1 MKKLWLMVF
10 TLGLVFNLAQAGGTV
25 QAQAGGSKK
34 AAACWSPQK
43 MQLRF
48 EMQQVWIDHTIWTHN
63 YIVSALYN
71 NPDQKEVLARLL
83 RNQEDIGTVFKPYYG
98 EANGNKL
105 AGLLKEHIQIAGQ
118 IVAAAQKG
126 NAAEVQK
133 LQVDWHRNA
142 DEIARFLSGL
152 NPNWSFKEVQ
162 NMLYEHLQLVTDIVL
177 DILKG
182 DYAASIAATD
192 KNEVHMI
199 HFADLLTEGIV
210 KQFPEKFRGK

>member
-10 TLGLVFNLAQAGGTV
+10 TLTLVFNLAQAAEPV
-25 QAQAGGSKK
+25 QARAGGKK
-34 AAACWSPQK
+34 EANACWSPQRV
-43 MQLRF
+43 QLRS
-48 EMQQVWIDHTIWTHN
+48 EMQQVWIDHTIWTHS
-63 YIVSALYN
+63 YIVSALNN

-83 RNQEDIGTVFKPYYG
+83 RNQEDIGNVFKPYYG

-126 NAAEVQK
+126 NAAEVGK
-133 LQVDWHRNA
+133 LQTDWHRNA

-152 NPNWSFKEVQ
+152 NPNWSYKGLQ
-162 NMLYEHLQLVTDIVL
+162 DMLYEHLQLVTDIVL

-210 KQFPEKFRGK
+210 KQFPEKFQGK

>member
-1 MKKLWLMVF
+1 MKKLWLTVF
-10 TLGLVFNLAQAGGTV
+10 TLGLVFSLGQAAVPV
-25 QAQAGGSKK
+25 QAL
-34 AAACWSPQK
+34 AAAKKESACISPQVV
-43 MQLRF
+43 QLRS

-71 NPDQKEVLARLL
+71 NPDQKDVLERLL
-83 RNQEDIGTVFKPYYG
+83 RNQDDIGNVFGRYYG
-98 EANGNKL
+98 GANGSKL

-126 NAAEVQK
+126 NAGEVQK
-133 LQVDWHRNA
+133 LQADWHRNA
-142 DEIARFLSGL
+142 DEIARFLGGL
-152 NPNWSFKEVQ
+152 NPNWPVKQVQ
-162 NMLYEHLQLVTDIVL
+162 DMLYEHLQLVTDIAL

-210 KQFPEKFRGK
+210 KQFPDKFQRK

>member
-1 MKKLWLMVF
+1 MKKLWLTVF
-10 TLGLVFNLAQAGGTV
+10 TLGLVFSLAQAAVPV
-25 QAQAGGSKK
+25 QAF
-34 AAACWSPQK
+34 AAAKKEAACISPQVVR
-43 MQLRF
+43 LRS

-71 NPDQKEVLARLL
+71 NPDQKDVLARLL
-83 RNQEDIGTVFKPYYG
+83 KNQEDIGNVFKPYYG

-105 AGLLKEHIQIAGQ
+105 SGLLKEHIQIAGQ

-126 NAAEVQK
+126 NAGEVQK
-133 LQVDWHRNA
+133 LQTDWHRNA
-142 DEIARFLSGL
+142 DEIAQFLNGL
-152 NPNWSFKEVQ
+152 NPNWSVKQVQ
-162 NMLYEHLQLVTDIVL
+162 DMLYEHLQLVTDIVL

-210 KQFPEKFRGK
+210 KQFPEQFKGK